1 MQETLVYPAVGICI
15 YCLGSEALQT
25 EHIVPY
31 SLGGSMLLPK
41 ASCGDCSKV
50 TSAFEGRVSGGMFKA
65 FRAKINAPTRS
76 KVGHPTEFPTT
87 FFDLTTVS
95 TQRKLLPVEEIPGF
109 LHIMY
114 FDHEA
119 CLVSR
124 KTTSPVIRVEF
135 GWIPNSV
142 VSASNDRDFQ
152 KSVYC
157 DLHIEAYVRMLSKI
171 GHAYVWAELGGEGWE
186 PLLVPLI
193 ISAKGK
199 WENFIGRS
207 PVSIPPK
214 MLAIRILH
222 RENDSLITVLVTHPL
237 LAQSGPVYE
246 VVVGRIQNRG
256 LVATRFLESNLRLEK
271 CRFEAATR

>member
-1 MQETLVYPAVGICI
+1 MQETLVYPAVGKCI
-15 YCLGSEALQT
+15 YCLGLQALQT

-41 ASCGDCSKV
+41 ASCGDCGKV
-50 TSAFEGRVSGGMFKA
+50 TSAFEGRVAGGMFKA

-95 TQRKLLPVEEIPGF
+95 TQRKLLSIGEIPGF
-109 LHIMY
+109 LQVMY
-114 FDHEA
+114 IDHEA
-119 CLVSR
+119 GLVS
-124 KTTSPVIRVEF
+124 KKPTSPIVHVEF
-135 GWIPNSV
+135 GWVSNSA
-142 VSASNDRDFQ
+142 VSDSKDRDFQ
-152 KSVYC
+152 KSVHC
-157 DLHIEAYVRMLSKI
+157 DLNIEAFVRMLAKI

-199 WENFIGRS
+199 WENFIGKS
-207 PVSIPPK
+207 PVSIPPA

-222 RENDSLITVLVTHPL
+222 RDNDSLITVLMTHPF

-246 VVVGRIQNRG
+246 VVVGQIRNRD
-256 LVATRFLESNLRLEK
+256 LVEG
-271 CRFEAATR
+271 AAL